1 LAQSLEG
8 ISLKDADVATVV
20 EAKIDPVLLEE
31 LSEAEQSNGH
41 VEAVVRLRA
50 PSGDSILIPPVTK
63 SLAED
68 LLQRVAG
75 SVGFNA
81 EFVNIFRNLGS
92 FLVVAQPTFLRELIS
107 QPEVAAAV
115 ANRQHDA
122 FIEPVNKR
130 PSHIESVGAS
140 SRARR
145 ERSSRRTSSRKTSHR

>member
-1 LAQSLEG
+1 M
-8 ISLKDADVATVV
+8 VTVDG
-20 EAKIDPVLLEE
+20 AKIDPLLLEE
-31 LSEAEQSNGH
+31 LSEAEQSNSD
-41 VEAVVRLRA
+41 VEAVVRLRP
-50 PSGDSILIPPVTK
+50 PSGNSILVPPVTK
-63 SLAED
+63 SLAEE

-92 FLVVAQPTFLRELIS
+92 FLVVAQPAFLRELIS

-130 PSHIESVGAS
+130 RSRIESVGAS
-140 SRARR
+140 GRVRR
-145 ERSSRRTSSRKTSHR
+145 ERSSQRTPSRKTSHR